1 MLSAEGNFFMATNSN
16 LGKNSRLHLLG
27 AMLLLWCAAICGRLV
42 YLQIFRYGGFVKQA
56 EHQQQREI
64 PLSAKRGV
72 IYDRSGKELAMSV
85 LVDSAFAVP
94 SEVKDLPTAVSLITR
109 ITRDDHNVVL
119 ADCRNHKTFCW
130 VARKADDETI
140 ERIKSLNLQGI
151 HFQKEP
157 KRFYPARDLAAQVVG
172 TVGMEDV
179 GQSGIEHAFD
189 EEMRG
194 RAGKMFI
201 SVDAR
206 RQWFSDVEKQPE
218 PGASLVLTI
227 DKNIQYIAEKELD
240 QAIHDTQAIA
250 GTVIVE
256 NPHTGEI
263 LALAN
268 RPTFN
273 PNLRKEITPNALT
286 NRAVS
291 YVYEPGSTFKL
302 VTISAALEEKLTNPD
317 EVFDC
322 QMGSIVYNGMRI
334 RDSKPHG
341 LLPVWGVLAE
351 SSDVGAIKIALR
363 LGEDRLYKY
372 IRAYGFGQQTGIELP
387 GETRGLTKPVSRW
400 SKVSI
405 AAISMGQEIG
415 ISPLQLSG
423 LISTFANDGVWV
435 APCIVAGTVGPN
447 SAPQSTPQTVAFHP
461 GASRRVISSYTA
473 AEMRSMMQKV
483 VIEGTGRKAILEG
496 YTSAGKTGA
505 AQKVDPATGAYS
517 KTKYIGSF
525 AGFAPVNNPQIVVA
539 VILDSA
545 VGLHQGGQISAPVF
559 RRISQQVLEYLH
571 VPHDLPLAPQH
582 QLLLAKTKDKDL
594 EEGTPDHPGEPL
606 ETAEVNSDSS
616 DGTKAPSV
624 ARATL
629 RQAQGRLS
637 PATAGADGNVVQA
650 AMREPVSSNAV
661 GGSSTQGNPS
671 KTPDAGTPAQAKLPS
686 TGTVVLD
693 VEQGGIE
700 VPLFVGKTVRGSVEA
715 AQDIGLELEA
725 VGSGVARQQTPV
737 AGTHVAAG
745 ARVTVQF
752 GRKSQDL
759 NHRGHRVH
767 RGRRMNFSVPLRVLC
782 GKTLRFD
789 PQKNRVIR

>member
-1 MLSAEGNFFMATNSN
+1 MAPNSN
-16 LGKNSRLHLLG
+16 LDKNPRLYLLG
-27 AMLLLWCAAICGRLV
+27 GMLLFWCLAICGRLV
-42 YLQIFRYGGFVKQA
+42 YLQIFRYGSFVKQA

-64 PLSAKRGV
+64 PLSPKRGV
-72 IYDRSGKELAMSV
+72 IYDRAGHELAMSV

-94 SEVKDLPTAVSLITR
+94 SEVKDLPTVVSLVTR
-109 ITRDDHNVVL
+109 ITGEDHNVVL
-119 ADCRNHKTFCW
+119 ADCKSHKTFCW
-130 VARKADDETI
+130 VARKANDETI

-172 TVGMEDV
+172 TVGMEDS
-179 GQSGIEHAFD
+179 GQSGIEHEFD
-189 EEMRG
+189 EELRG

-206 RQWFSDVEKQPE
+206 RQWYSDVEKEPE
-218 PGASLVLTI
+218 PGENLVLTI

-273 PNLRKEITPNALT
+273 PNLRKQITPGALT

-363 LGEDRLYKY
+363 LGEDRFYKY

-415 ISPLQLSG
+415 ISPLQLTG

-435 APCIVAGTVGPN
+435 APRIVAGPVE
-447 SAPQSTPQTVAFHP
+447 PQGTPQTVAFHP
-461 GASRRVISSYTA
+461 GASRRVISSFTA

-483 VIEGTGRKAILEG
+483 VLEGTGRKAILEG
-496 YTSAGKTGA
+496 YTSAGKTGT

-545 VGLHQGGQISAPVF
+545 VGLHQGGQVSAPVF
-559 RRISQQVLEYLH
+559 HRVAQQVLEYLH
-571 VPHDLPLAPQH
+571 TPHDLPLAPQH
-582 QLLLAKTKDKDL
+582 QLLLAQARMKDKDL

-606 ETAEVNSDSS
+606 ETAEISGSAADPAA
-616 DGTKAPSV
+616 TKPGAAGEP
-624 ARATL
+624 L
-629 RQAQGRLS
+629 RQAKGTLL
-637 PATAGADGNVVQA
+637 PANRHGDGKVVQA
-650 AMREPVSSNAV
+650 ALRQNEPVPVANDKSAQLPSMSQDASSQP
-661 GGSSTQGNPS
+661 T
-671 KTPDAGTPAQAKLPS
+671 LPS
-686 TGTVVLD
+686 TGMVVID

-700 VPLFVGKTVRGSVEA
+700 VPSFVGKTVRGAVEA
-715 AQDIGLELEA
+715 AQDAGLELEA
-725 VGSGVARQQTPV
+725 VGSGLARQQSPP

-745 ARVTVQF
+745 SHVTVQF
-752 GRKSQDL
+752 GR
-759 NHRGHRVH
+759 
-767 RGRRMNFSVPLRVLC
+767 
-782 GKTLRFD
+782 
-789 PQKNRVIR
+789 

>member
-1 MLSAEGNFFMATNSN
+1 MPAAESN
-16 LGKNSRLHLLG
+16 LAKNSRLYLLG
-27 AMLLLWCAAICGRLV
+27 GILLLWCIAICGRLV
-42 YLQIFRYGGFVKQA
+42 YLQIFSYGKFVKQA
-56 EHQQQREI
+56 GHQQQRAI
-64 PLSAKRGV
+64 PLDAQRGI
-72 IYDRSGKELAMSV
+72 IYDRFGHELAMSV
-85 LVDSAFAVP
+85 MVDSAFAVP
-94 SEVKDLPTAVSLITR
+94 SEVKDLPTAISLITR
-109 ITRDDHNVVL
+109 ITGDDANVVF
-119 ADCRNHKTFCW
+119 ADCQAHKTFCW

-140 ERIKSLNLQGI
+140 GRIKSLNLQGV

-157 KRFYPARDLAAQVVG
+157 KRFYPARDLAAQVLG
-172 TVGMEDV
+172 SVGMEDS
-179 GQSGIEHAFD
+179 GQSGIEHEFD
-189 EEMRG
+189 DQLRG

-206 RQWFSDVEKQPE
+206 KQWFSDVETQPE
-218 PGASLVLTI
+218 PGENLVLTI

-273 PNLRKEITPNALT
+273 PNLRKQITPAALT

-302 VTISAALEEKLTNPD
+302 VTISAALDEKLTNPD

-322 QMGSIVYNGMRI
+322 QMGAIVYNGMRI

-363 LGEDRLYKY
+363 LGEDRFYKY

-387 GETRGLTKPVSRW
+387 GETRGLTKPPSRW

-415 ISPLQLSG
+415 ISPLQLAG
-423 LISTFANDGVWV
+423 LVSTFANDGVWV
-435 APCIVAGTVGPN
+435 APRIVAGTVEAQGV
-447 SAPQSTPQTVAFHP
+447 PQTVAFHP
-461 GASRRVISSYTA
+461 GTSHRVISSFTA

-483 VIEGTGRKAILEG
+483 VLEGTGRKAILEG
-496 YTSAGKTGA
+496 YSSAGKTGT

-545 VGLHQGGQISAPVF
+545 VGLHQGGQVSAPVF
-559 RRISQQVLEYLH
+559 HRIAQQVLEYLH

-582 QLLLAKTKDKDL
+582 QLLLARAAGKNAVKDNDL

-606 ETAEVNSDSS
+606 ETAEVNNDSNPA
-616 DGTKAPSV
+616 KPSV
-624 ARATL
+624 ART
-629 RQAQGRLS
+629 
-637 PATAGADGNVVQA
+637 PAPAPSSGEGNVVQA
-650 AMREPVSSNAV
+650 AVREPLAV
-661 GGSSTQGNPS
+661 TSQSDQVKTTPS
-671 KTPDAGTPAQAKLPS
+671 APAAQTWTPT

-693 VEQGGIE
+693 VEQGGIV
-700 VPLFVGKTVRGSVEA
+700 VPSFVGKTVRGAVEA
-715 AQDIGLELEA
+715 AQDVGLEIEP
-725 VGSGVARQQTPV
+725 VGSGVARQQSPA
-737 AGTHVAAG
+737 AGTHVCAG
-745 ARVTVQF
+745 SRVTVQF
-752 GRKSQDL
+752 GR
-759 NHRGHRVH
+759 
-767 RGRRMNFSVPLRVLC
+767 
-782 GKTLRFD
+782 
-789 PQKNRVIR
+789 

>member
-1 MLSAEGNFFMATNSN
+1 MAINSN
-16 LGKNSRLHLLG
+16 LDKNSRLYLLG
-27 AMLLLWCAAICGRLV
+27 GMLLFWCLAICGRLV
-42 YLQIFRYGGFVKQA
+42 YLQIFRYGSFVKQA

-64 PLSAKRGV
+64 PLSPKRGV
-72 IYDRSGKELAMSV
+72 IYDRAGHELAMSV

-94 SEVKDLPTAVSLITR
+94 SEVKDLPTVVSLITR
-109 ITRDDHNVVL
+109 ITGEDHNVVL
-119 ADCRNHKTFCW
+119 ADCKSHKTFCW

-172 TVGMEDV
+172 TVGMEDS
-179 GQSGIEHAFD
+179 GQSGIEHEFD
-189 EEMRG
+189 DELRG

-206 RQWFSDVEKQPE
+206 RQWYSDVEKQPE
-218 PGASLVLTI
+218 PGENLVLTI

-273 PNLRKEITPNALT
+273 PNLRKQITPAALT

-363 LGEDRLYKY
+363 LGEDRFYKY

-415 ISPLQLSG
+415 ISPLQLTG

-435 APCIVAGTVGPN
+435 APRIVAGPVE
-447 SAPQSTPQTVAFHP
+447 PQGTPQTVAFHP
-461 GASRRVISSYTA
+461 GASRRVISSFTA

-483 VIEGTGRKAILEG
+483 VLEGTGRKAILEG
-496 YTSAGKTGA
+496 YTSAGKTGT

-545 VGLHQGGQISAPVF
+545 VGLHQGGQVSAPVF
-559 RRISQQVLEYLH
+559 HRIAQQVLEYLH
-571 VPHDLPLAPQH
+571 TPHDLPLAPQH
-582 QLLLAKTKDKDL
+582 QLLLAQTRWKDKDL

-606 ETAEVNSDSS
+606 ETAEIIGTATEPPATKPGVAGAPLRQVQGKLLPASGNS
-616 DGTKAPSV
+616 DGT
-624 ARATL
+624 
-629 RQAQGRLS
+629 
-637 PATAGADGNVVQA
+637 VVQA
-650 AMREPVSSNAV
+650 AIRQNEPPTLATDQSVQFLPRSQDASSQP
-661 GGSSTQGNPS
+661 T
-671 KTPDAGTPAQAKLPS
+671 LPS
-686 TGTVVLD
+686 TGTVVID

-700 VPLFVGKTVRGSVEA
+700 VPSFVGKTVRGAVEA
-715 AQDIGLELEA
+715 AQDAGLELEA
-725 VGSGVARQQTPV
+725 VGSGLARQQSPP
-737 AGTHVAAG
+737 AGMHVAAG
-745 ARVTVQF
+745 AHVTVQF
-752 GRKSQDL
+752 GR
-759 NHRGHRVH
+759 
-767 RGRRMNFSVPLRVLC
+767 
-782 GKTLRFD
+782 
-789 PQKNRVIR
+789 

>member
-1 MLSAEGNFFMATNSN
+1 MATHSTSD
-16 LGKNSRLHLLG
+16 KKSRLYLLG
-27 AMLLLWCAAICGRLV
+27 AILLLWCVVICGRLV
-42 YLQIFRYGGFVKQA
+42 FLQIFSYGKFVKQA
-56 EHQQQREI
+56 GHQQQRAI
-64 PLSAKRGV
+64 PLAAKRGV
-72 IYDRSGKELAMSV
+72 IYDRSGHELAMSV

-109 ITRDDHNVVL
+109 ITGDDYNVVL
-119 ADCRNHKTFCW
+119 ADCRAHKTFCW
-130 VARKADDETI
+130 VARKASDETI
-140 ERIKSLNLQGI
+140 ERINSLKLQGI

-157 KRFYPARDLAAQVVG
+157 KRFYPARDLAAQVLG
-172 TVGMEDV
+172 SVGMEDS
-179 GQSGIEHAFD
+179 GQSGIEHEFD
-189 EEMRG
+189 DELRG
-194 RAGKMFI
+194 RPGKMFI
-201 SVDAR
+201 SVDAKR
-206 RQWFSDVEKQPE
+206 RWFADVETQPD
-218 PGASLVLTI
+218 PGDNLVLTI

-250 GTVIVE
+250 GTVMVE

-273 PNLRKEITPNALT
+273 PNLRKQITPGALT

-302 VTISAALEEKLTNPD
+302 VTISAALEEKITNPD
-317 EVFDC
+317 ELFDC

-341 LLPVWGVLAE
+341 ILPVWGVLAE

-363 LGEDRLYKY
+363 LGEDRFYKY

-387 GETRGLTKPVSRW
+387 GETRGLTKPPSRW

-415 ISPLQLSG
+415 ISPIQLAG

-435 APCIVAGTVGPN
+435 APRILTGTVQPRG
-447 SAPQSTPQTVAFHP
+447 TPQTVAFHP
-461 GASRRVISSYTA
+461 GASHRVISPYTA

-483 VIEGTGRKAILEG
+483 VLEGTGRKAILEG
-496 YTSAGKTGA
+496 YTSAGKTGT

-525 AGFAPVNNPQIVVA
+525 AGFAPLNNPQIVVA

-559 RRISQQVLEYLH
+559 KRITQQVLEYLH

-582 QLLLAKTKDKDL
+582 QLLLAKMKDKDL

-606 ETAEVNSDSS
+606 ETAEVNNGSS
-616 DGTKAPSV
+616 EPAKGPSLAG
-624 ARATL
+624 AR
-629 RQAQGRLS
+629 Q
-637 PATAGADGNVVQA
+637 PPTAGSDGNVVQA
-650 AMREPVSSNAV
+650 AMRELLPAPTSQ
-661 GGSSTQGNPS
+661 TLPT
-671 KTPDAGTPAQAKLPS
+671 KTSDPGAALPEKLPS

-700 VPLFVGKTVRGSVEA
+700 VPSFVGKTVRGAVEA
-715 AQDIGLELEA
+715 AQDIGLNLEA
-725 VGSGVARQQTPV
+725 VGSGVARQQSPA

-752 GRKSQDL
+752 GR
-759 NHRGHRVH
+759 
-767 RGRRMNFSVPLRVLC
+767 
-782 GKTLRFD
+782 
-789 PQKNRVIR
+789 

>member
-1 MLSAEGNFFMATNSN
+1 MANSPSPSP
-16 LGKNSRLHLLG
+16 GKNSRLYLLG
-27 AMLLLWCAAICGRLV
+27 GMLLFWCVAICARLV
-42 YLQIFRYGGFVKQA
+42 YLQIFCYGSFAKQA

-72 IYDRSGKELAMSV
+72 IYDRAGHELAMSV

-94 SEVKDLPTAVSLITR
+94 TEVKDLPTAVSLITR
-109 ITRDDHNVVL
+109 ITGEDHNVVL

-172 TVGMEDV
+172 TVGMEDS
-179 GQSGIEHAFD
+179 GQSGIEHEFD
-189 EEMRG
+189 DELRG

-218 PGASLVLTI
+218 PGENLVLTI
-227 DKNIQYIAEKELD
+227 DKNIQYVAEKELD

-273 PNLRKEITPNALT
+273 PNLRKQITPGALT

-291 YVYEPGSTFKL
+291 FVYEPGSTFKL
-302 VTISAALEEKLTNPD
+302 VTISAALEEKLTNPN

-351 SSDVGAIKIALR
+351 SSDVGSIKIALR
-363 LGEDRLYKY
+363 LGEDRFYKY
-372 IRAYGFGQQTGIELP
+372 IRAFGFGQQTGIELP
-387 GETRGLTKPVSRW
+387 GETRGMTKPVSRW

-415 ISPLQLSG
+415 ISAIQLAG
-423 LISTFANDGVWV
+423 LVSTFANDGVWV
-435 APCIVAGTVGPN
+435 APRIVAGKVE
-447 SAPQSTPQTVAFHP
+447 PQGTPQTVAFHP

-483 VIEGTGRKAILEG
+483 VLEGTGRKAILEG
-496 YTSAGKTGA
+496 YTSAGKTGTG
-505 AQKVDPATGAYS
+505 QKVDPATGAYS
-517 KTKYIGSF
+517 KTKYVASF
-525 AGFAPVNNPQIVVA
+525 AGFAPLNNPQIVVA

-545 VGLHQGGQISAPVF
+545 VGLHQGGQVSAPVF
-559 RRISQQVLEYLH
+559 HRVAQQVLEYLH
-571 VPHDLPLAPQH
+571 TPHDLPLAPNH
-582 QLLLAKTKDKDL
+582 QLLLASRAKDNDL

-606 ETAEVNSDSS
+606 ETADVSGDSS
-616 DGTKAPSV
+616 QPTATDRV
-624 ARATL
+624 ARAL
-629 RQAQGRLS
+629 PLDKPRAGSSASSEQAL
-637 PATAGADGNVVQA
+637 PATAGSEEPVVQA
-650 AMREPVSSNAV
+650 ALRQSEPAAATSSPPSQPPPK
-661 GGSSTQGNPS
+661 GSDNDSEQP
-671 KTPDAGTPAQAKLPS
+671 KLPA

-700 VPLFVGKTVRGSVEA
+700 VPSFVGKTVRGAVEA
-715 AQDIGLELEA
+715 AQDAGLELEA
-725 VGSGVARQQTPV
+725 VGSGVARQQSPL
-737 AGTHVAAG
+737 AGTHVSAG
-745 ARVTVQF
+745 AHVTVQF
-752 GRKSQDL
+752 GR
-759 NHRGHRVH
+759 
-767 RGRRMNFSVPLRVLC
+767 
-782 GKTLRFD
+782 
-789 PQKNRVIR
+789 

>member
-1 MLSAEGNFFMATNSN
+1 MAAGPNS
-16 LGKNSRLHLLG
+16 GKNSRLYLLS
-27 AMLLLWCAAICGRLV
+27 AILVFWCVAICGRLV
-42 YLQIFRYGGFVKQA
+42 FLQIFSYGRFVKQA
-56 EHQQQREI
+56 GHQQQRAI
-64 PLSAKRGV
+64 PLAAKRGV
-72 IYDRSGKELAMSV
+72 IYDRSGHELAMSV

-94 SEVKDLPTAVSLITR
+94 TEVRDLPTAVSLITR
-109 ITRDDHNVVL
+109 ITGDDYNVVL
-119 ADCRNHKTFCW
+119 ADCRAHKTFCW
-130 VARKADDETI
+130 VARKANDETI
-140 ERIKSLNLQGI
+140 QRINSLKLQGI

-157 KRFYPARDLAAQVVG
+157 KRFYPARDLAAQVLG
-172 TVGMEDV
+172 SVGMEDS
-179 GQSGIEHAFD
+179 GQSGIEHEFD
-189 EEMRG
+189 DELRG
-194 RAGKMFI
+194 RPGKMFI

-206 RQWFSDVEKQPE
+206 RQWFADVETQPD
-218 PGASLVLTI
+218 PGDNLVLTI
-227 DKNIQYIAEKELD
+227 DKNIQYIAERELD

-273 PNLRKEITPNALT
+273 PNLRKQITPAALT

-302 VTISAALEEKLTNPD
+302 VTISAALEEKITNPN
-317 EVFDC
+317 EIFDC
-322 QMGSIVYNGMRI
+322 QMGAIVYNGMRI

-363 LGEDRLYKY
+363 LGEDRFYKY

-387 GETRGLTKPVSRW
+387 GETRGLTKPPSRW

-415 ISPLQLSG
+415 ISPIQLAG

-435 APCIVAGTVGPN
+435 APRIVTGSVQPRG
-447 SAPQSTPQTVAFHP
+447 TPQTVAFHSGP
-461 GASRRVISSYTA
+461 SHRVISSYTA
-473 AEMRSMMQKV
+473 AEMRAMMQKV
-483 VIEGTGRKAILEG
+483 VLEGTGRKAILEG
-496 YTSAGKTGA
+496 YSSAGKTGT
-505 AQKVDPATGAYS
+505 AQKVDPATGVYS

-525 AGFAPVNNPQIVVA
+525 AGFAPVNDPQIVVA

-545 VGLHQGGQISAPVF
+545 VGLHQGGQVSAPVF

-594 EEGTPDHPGEPL
+594 EEGTPDHPGETL
-606 ETAEVNSDSS
+606 ETAEVNGDSS
-616 DGTKAPSV
+616 GPAKPSV
-624 ARATL
+624 ARAPSH
-629 RQAQGRLS
+629 AN
-637 PATAGADGNVVQA
+637 AGASGNVVQA
-650 AMREPVSSNAV
+650 AVRESVSPMSS
-661 GGSSTQGNPS
+661 GSSIQEIPS
-671 KTPDAGTPAQAKLPS
+671 KASDAGSAAPAKLPS

-700 VPLFVGKTVRGSVEA
+700 VPSFVGRTVRGAVEA
-715 AQDIGLELEA
+715 AQDIGLELDA
-725 VGSGVARQQTPV
+725 VGSGVARQQTP
-737 AGTHVAAG
+737 APGTHVPAG

-752 GRKSQDL
+752 GR
-759 NHRGHRVH
+759 
-767 RGRRMNFSVPLRVLC
+767 
-782 GKTLRFD
+782 
-789 PQKNRVIR
+789 

>member
-1 MLSAEGNFFMATNSN
+1 MAPNSTP
-16 LGKNSRLHLLG
+16 GKNSRLCLLG
-27 AMLLLWCAAICGRLV
+27 AIMLLWCVVICGRLV
-42 YLQIFRYGGFVKQA
+42 YLQIFSYGKFVKQA
-56 EHQQQREI
+56 GHQQQRAI
-64 PLSAKRGV
+64 PLDAKRGV
-72 IYDRSGKELAMSV
+72 IYDRFGHELAMSV

-94 SEVKDLPTAVSLITR
+94 TEVKDLPTAVSLITR
-109 ITRDDHNVVL
+109 ITGDDYNVVL
-119 ADCRNHKTFCW
+119 ADCRAHKTFCW
-130 VARKADDETI
+130 VARKASDETI
-140 ERIKSLNLQGI
+140 ERINSLKLQGI

-157 KRFYPARDLAAQVVG
+157 KRFYPARDLAAQVLG
-172 TVGMEDV
+172 SVGMEDS
-179 GQSGIEHAFD
+179 GQSGIEHEFND
-189 EEMRG
+189 ELRG
-194 RAGKMFI
+194 QPGKMFI
-201 SVDAR
+201 SVDAHR
-206 RQWFSDVEKQPE
+206 KWFADVATQPD
-218 PGASLVLTI
+218 PGDNLVLTI
-227 DKNIQYIAEKELD
+227 DKNIQYVAEKELD

-273 PNLRKEITPNALT
+273 PNQRKQITPGALT

-291 YVYEPGSTFKL
+291 YAYEPGSTFKL

-351 SSDVGAIKIALR
+351 SSDVGSIKIALR
-363 LGEDRLYKY
+363 LGEDRFYKY

-387 GETRGLTKPVSRW
+387 GETRGMTKPVSRW

-415 ISPLQLSG
+415 ISPIQLTS

-435 APCIVAGTVGPN
+435 APRIVAGT
-447 SAPQSTPQTVAFHP
+447 ATPQTPLQTVAFHP
-461 GASRRVISSYTA
+461 GASHRVISSFTA
-473 AEMRSMMQKV
+473 AEMRAMMQKV
-483 VIEGTGRKAILEG
+483 VLEGTGRKAILEG
-496 YTSAGKTGA
+496 YTSAGKTGTG
-505 AQKVDPATGAYS
+505 QKVDPATGAYS

-525 AGFAPVNNPQIVVA
+525 AGFAPLNNPQIVVA

-545 VGLHQGGQISAPVF
+545 VGPHQGGQVAAPVF
-559 RRISQQVLEYLH
+559 KRISQQVLEYLH

-582 QLLLAKTKDKDL
+582 QLLLAQSKIKDKDL

-606 ETAEVNSDSS
+606 ETADAS
-616 DGTKAPSV
+616 GAPAEPAKPQSV
-624 ARATL
+624 ARAPT
-629 RQAQGRLS
+629 
-637 PATAGADGNVVQA
+637 PATARGEGNVVQA
-650 AMREPVSSNAV
+650 AMRDTMPAGRVSQE
-661 GGSSTQGNPS
+661 TPS
-671 KTPDAGTPAQAKLPS
+671 KSPDSDAQSKLPS

-700 VPLFVGKTVRGSVEA
+700 VPSFVGKTVRGAVEA
-715 AQDIGLELEA
+715 AQDLGLQLDA
-725 VGSGVARQQTPV
+725 VGSGVARQQSPV

-752 GRKSQDL
+752 GR
-759 NHRGHRVH
+759 
-767 RGRRMNFSVPLRVLC
+767 
-782 GKTLRFD
+782 
-789 PQKNRVIR
+789 

>member
-1 MLSAEGNFFMATNSN
+1 MGTDARI
-16 LGKNSRLHLLG
+16 GKNSRLYLLG
-27 AMLLLWCAAICGRLV
+27 AVLFLWCIAICGRLI
-42 YLQIFRYGGFVKQA
+42 YLQVFRYGSFVKQA
-56 EHQQQREI
+56 EHQQQRAI

-72 IYDRSGKELAMSV
+72 IYDRDGRELAMSV

-94 SEVKDLPTAVSLITR
+94 SEVKDLPTVVSLITR
-109 ITRDDHNVVL
+109 ITGEDRNVVL

-140 ERIKSLNLQGI
+140 QRIKSLNLQGI

-157 KRFYPARDLAAQVVG
+157 KRFYPARDLAAQVIG
-172 TVGMEDV
+172 SVGMEDV
-179 GQSGIEHAFD
+179 GQSGIEHEFD
-189 EEMRG
+189 DELRG
-194 RAGKMFI
+194 HPGKMFI

-206 RQWFSDVEKQPE
+206 RQWFSDVETQPE
-218 PGASLVLTI
+218 PGENVVLTI

-273 PNLRKEITPNALT
+273 PNLRKQITPAALT
-286 NRAVS
+286 DRAVS
-291 YVYEPGSTFKL
+291 YIYEPGSTFKL

-317 EVFDC
+317 EIFDC

-334 RDSKPHG
+334 RDSRPHG

-363 LGEDRLYKY
+363 LGEDRFYKY
-372 IRAYGFGQQTGIELP
+372 IRAFGFGQQTGIELP

-415 ISPLQLSG
+415 ISPIQLAG

-435 APCIVAGTVGPN
+435 APRILAGTVE
-447 SAPQSTPQTVAFHP
+447 PQGNLKSVVFHP
-461 GASRRVISSYTA
+461 GTSRRVISSFTA

-483 VIEGTGRKAILEG
+483 VLEGTGRKAILEG
-496 YTSAGKTGA
+496 YSSAGKTGT
-505 AQKVDPATGAYS
+505 AQKVDPSTGAYS
-517 KTKYIGSF
+517 KTKYVGSF
-525 AGFAPVNNPQIVVA
+525 AGFAPVNNPEIVVA

-545 VGLHQGGQISAPVF
+545 VGLHQGGQVSAPVF
-559 RRISQQVLEYLH
+559 HRVAQQVLEYLH
-571 VPHDLPLAPQH
+571 TPHDLPLAPQH
-582 QLLLAKTKDKDL
+582 QLLLAQAKTKDKDL

-606 ETAEVNSDSS
+606 ETAEVNGDSS
-616 DGTKAPSV
+616 EPKASV
-624 ARATL
+624 PHAS
-629 RQAQGRLS
+629 QG
-637 PATAGADGNVVQA
+637 AGNGDVVQA
-650 AMREPVSSNAV
+650 ALRQAEPAL
-661 GGSSTQGNPS
+661 
-671 KTPDAGTPAQAKLPS
+671 PDPAQPARDSADSAIQPAKPPS

-693 VEQGGIE
+693 VEQGGVE
-700 VPLFVGKTVRGSVEA
+700 VPSFIGKTVRGAVEA
-715 AQDIGLELEA
+715 AEGAGLELEA
-725 VGSGVARQQTPV
+725 VGSGVGREQSPA

-745 ARVTVQF
+745 AHVTVQF
-752 GRKSQDL
+752 GR
-759 NHRGHRVH
+759 
-767 RGRRMNFSVPLRVLC
+767 
-782 GKTLRFD
+782 
-789 PQKNRVIR
+789 

>member
-1 MLSAEGNFFMATNSN
+1 MATAHSYPGN
-16 LGKNSRLHLLG
+16 NSRLYLLG
-27 AMLLLWCAAICGRLV
+27 AVLVLWCVAICGRLV
-42 YLQIFRYGGFVKQA
+42 FLQIFSYGKFVKQA
-56 EHQQQREI
+56 GHQQQRAI
-64 PLSAKRGV
+64 PLAAKRGV
-72 IYDRSGKELAMSV
+72 IYDRAGHELAMSV

-94 SEVKDLPTAVSLITR
+94 TEVKDLPTAVSLITR
-109 ITRDDHNVVL
+109 ITGDDYNVVL
-119 ADCRNHKTFCW
+119 ADCRAHKTFCW
-130 VARKADDETI
+130 VARKANDETI
-140 ERIKSLNLQGI
+140 QRINSLKLQGI

-157 KRFYPARDLAAQVVG
+157 KRFYPARDLAAQVLG
-172 TVGMEDV
+172 SVGMEDS
-179 GQSGIEHAFD
+179 GQSGIEHEFED
-189 EEMRG
+189 ELRG

-206 RQWFSDVEKQPE
+206 RQWFADVETQPD
-218 PGASLVLTI
+218 PGDNLVLTL

-273 PNLRKEITPNALT
+273 PNLRKQITPGALT

-291 YVYEPGSTFKL
+291 YAYEPGSTFKL
-302 VTISAALEEKLTNPD
+302 VTISAALEEKVTNPD

-351 SSDVGAIKIALR
+351 SSDVGSIKIALR
-363 LGEDRLYKY
+363 LGEDRFYKY
-372 IRAYGFGQQTGIELP
+372 IRAFGFGQQSGIELP
-387 GETRGLTKPVSRW
+387 GETRGMTKPVSRW

-415 ISPLQLSG
+415 ISPIQLTG

-435 APCIVAGTVGPN
+435 APRIVAGTVQPRG
-447 SAPQSTPQTVAFHP
+447 TPQTVAFHP
-461 GASRRVISSYTA
+461 GRSHRVISSYTA

-483 VIEGTGRKAILEG
+483 VLEGTGRKAILEG
-496 YTSAGKTGA
+496 YTSAGKTGTG
-505 AQKVDPATGAYS
+505 QKVDPATGVYS

-525 AGFAPVNNPQIVVA
+525 AGFAPLNNPQIVVA

-545 VGLHQGGQISAPVF
+545 VGLHQGGQIAAPVF

-582 QLLLAKTKDKDL
+582 QLLLAKMKDKDL
-594 EEGTPDHPGEPL
+594 EEGTPDHPGETL
-606 ETAEVNSDSS
+606 EAADVNGDSS
-616 DGTKAPSV
+616 ESTKSPSLAQSPMPANVGSDGE
-624 ARATL
+624 
-629 RQAQGRLS
+629 
-637 PATAGADGNVVQA
+637 VVQA
-650 AMREPVSSNAV
+650 AMREPVPQNLLPASDGPAIS
-661 GGSSTQGNPS
+661 S
-671 KTPDAGTPAQAKLPS
+671 KTPEPGIAAQVRLPS
-686 TGTVVLD
+686 SGTVVLD

-700 VPLFVGKTVRGSVEA
+700 VPSFVGKTVRGAVES
-715 AQDIGLELEA
+715 AQDSGLELDA
-725 VGSGVARQQTPV
+725 VGSGVARQQTPA

-752 GRKSQDL
+752 GR
-759 NHRGHRVH
+759 
-767 RGRRMNFSVPLRVLC
+767 
-782 GKTLRFD
+782 
-789 PQKNRVIR
+789 

>member
-1 MLSAEGNFFMATNSN
+1 MMAGNSN
-16 LGKNSRLHLLG
+16 LGKNSRLYLLG
-27 AMLLLWCAAICGRLV
+27 AMLLFWCVAICGRLV
-42 YLQIFRYGGFVKQA
+42 YLQIFRYGSFVKQA

-72 IYDRSGKELAMSV
+72 IYDRAGHELAMSV

-94 SEVKDLPTAVSLITR
+94 TEVKDLPTAVSLITR
-109 ITRDDHNVVL
+109 ITGDDHNVVL

-140 ERIKSLNLQGI
+140 ERIKSLRLQGI

-172 TVGMEDV
+172 TVGMEDS

-189 EEMRG
+189 DELRG

-218 PGASLVLTI
+218 PGQSLVLTI

-273 PNLRKEITPNALT
+273 PNLRKEITPGALT

-302 VTISAALEEKLTNPD
+302 VTISAALEEKLTNPN

-351 SSDVGAIKIALR
+351 SSDVGSIKIALR
-363 LGEDRLYKY
+363 LGEDRFYKY

-415 ISPLQLSG
+415 ISPIQLAG
-423 LISTFANDGVWV
+423 LVSTFANDGVWV
-435 APCIVAGTVGPN
+435 APRIVAGKVE
-447 SAPQSTPQTVAFHP
+447 PQGTPQTVAFHP

-483 VIEGTGRKAILEG
+483 VLEGTGRKAILEG
-496 YTSAGKTGA
+496 YTSAGKTGTG
-505 AQKVDPATGAYS
+505 QKVDPATGAYS
-517 KTKYIGSF
+517 KTKYVASF
-525 AGFAPVNNPQIVVA
+525 AGFAPLNNPQIVVG

-545 VGLHQGGQISAPVF
+545 VGLHQGGQVSAPVF
-559 RRISQQVLEYLH
+559 RRVTQQVLEYLH
-571 VPHDLPLAPQH
+571 TPHDLPLAPNH
-582 QLLLAKTKDKDL
+582 QLLLAEAKMKDKDL

-606 ETAEVNSDSS
+606 ETAEVNGDS
-616 DGTKAPSV
+616 SV
-624 ARATL
+624 ARAP
-629 RQAQGRLS
+629 S
-637 PATAGADGNVVQA
+637 PAVASGQGNVVQA
-650 AMREPVSSNAV
+650 AMRQSETVSSKSGAASPYHESQQESA
-661 GGSSTQGNPS
+661 SSYS
-671 KTPDAGTPAQAKLPS
+671 APDAADGQRLT
-686 TGTVVLD
+686 TGTVVLE

-700 VPLFVGKTVRGSVEA
+700 VPSFVGKTVRGAVEA
-715 AQDIGLELEA
+715 AQDAGLELEA
-725 VGSGVARQQTPV
+725 VGSGLARQQSPP
-737 AGTHVAAG
+737 AGTHVATG
-745 ARVTVQF
+745 AHVRVQF
-752 GRKSQDL
+752 GR
-759 NHRGHRVH
+759 
-767 RGRRMNFSVPLRVLC
+767 
-782 GKTLRFD
+782 
-789 PQKNRVIR
+789 

>member
-1 MLSAEGNFFMATNSN
+1 MATNPN
-16 LGKNSRLHLLG
+16 LGKNSRLYLLG
-27 AMLLLWCAAICGRLV
+27 TMLLFWCIAICGRLV
-42 YLQIFRYGGFVKQA
+42 YLQIFRYGSFVKQA

-72 IYDRSGKELAMSV
+72 IYDRAGHELAMSV

-94 SEVKDLPTAVSLITR
+94 TEVKDLPTAVSLITR
-109 ITRDDHNVVL
+109 ITGEDHNVVL
-119 ADCRNHKTFCW
+119 ADCRNHRTFCW

-140 ERIKSLNLQGI
+140 ERIKSLRLQGI

-172 TVGMEDV
+172 TVGMEDS
-179 GQSGIEHAFD
+179 GQSGIEHGFD
-189 EEMRG
+189 DALRG

-206 RQWFSDVEKQPE
+206 RQWFSDVERQPE
-218 PGASLVLTI
+218 PGQSLVLTI

-273 PNLRKEITPNALT
+273 PNLRKQITPAALT

-363 LGEDRLYKY
+363 LGEDRFYKY
-372 IRAYGFGQQTGIELP
+372 IRAFGFGQQTGIELP

-400 SKVSI
+400 SRVSI

-415 ISPLQLSG
+415 ISPLQLAG
-423 LISTFANDGVWV
+423 LVSTFANDGVWV
-435 APCIVAGTVGPN
+435 TPRIVAGKVE
-447 SAPQSTPQTVAFHP
+447 PQGTPQTVAFHP
-461 GASRRVISSYTA
+461 AASRRVISSYTA
-473 AEMRSMMQKV
+473 AEMRAMMQKV
-483 VIEGTGRKAILEG
+483 VLEGTGRKAILEG
-496 YTSAGKTGA
+496 YTSAGKTGT

-525 AGFAPVNNPQIVVA
+525 AGFAPINNPQIVVA

-545 VGLHQGGQISAPVF
+545 VGLHQGGQVSAPVF
-559 RRISQQVLEYLH
+559 RRVAQQVLEYMH
-571 VPHDLPLAPQH
+571 TPHDLPLAPNH
-582 QLLLAKTKDKDL
+582 QLLLAQAKMKDNDL

-606 ETAEVNSDSS
+606 ETAEVNGDASQSAAA
-616 DGTKAPSV
+616 KASV
-624 ARATL
+624 ARAL
-629 RQAQGRLS
+629 L
-637 PATAGADGNVVQA
+637 PATAGSQGNVIQA
-650 AMREPVSSNAV
+650 AMRQSEPV
-661 GGSSTQGNPS
+661 
-671 KTPDAGTPAQAKLPS
+671 AGATSQSGQAPATSADPASAQPKLPA

-700 VPLFVGKTVRGSVEA
+700 VPSFVGKTVRGAVEA
-715 AQDIGLELEA
+715 AQDAGLELEA
-725 VGSGVARQQTPV
+725 VGSGVARQQTPP

-745 ARVTVQF
+745 AHVTVQF
-752 GRKSQDL
+752 GR
-759 NHRGHRVH
+759 
-767 RGRRMNFSVPLRVLC
+767 
-782 GKTLRFD
+782 
-789 PQKNRVIR
+789 

>member
-1 MLSAEGNFFMATNSN
+1 MATNSS
-16 LGKNSRLHLLG
+16 LGKNSRLYLLG
-27 AMLLLWCAAICGRLV
+27 GMLLFWCVAICGRLV
-42 YLQIFRYGGFVKQA
+42 YLQIFRYGSFVKQA

-72 IYDRSGKELAMSV
+72 IYDRAGHELAMSV

-109 ITRDDHNVVL
+109 ITGEDHNVVL
-119 ADCRNHKTFCW
+119 ADCRDHKTFCW

-172 TVGMEDV
+172 TVGMEDA
-179 GQSGIEHAFD
+179 GQSGIEHEFD
-189 EEMRG
+189 DELRG

-218 PGASLVLTI
+218 AGENLVLTI

-273 PNLRKEITPNALT
+273 PNLRKQITPAALT

-302 VTISAALEEKLTNPD
+302 VTISAALEEKLTNPN

-363 LGEDRLYKY
+363 LGEDRFYKY

-415 ISPLQLSG
+415 ISPLQLTG

-435 APCIVAGTVGPN
+435 APRVVTGKVE
-447 SAPQSTPQTVAFHP
+447 PQGTPQTVAFLP

-483 VIEGTGRKAILEG
+483 VLEGTGRKAILEG
-496 YTSAGKTGA
+496 YTSAGKTGT

-517 KTKYIGSF
+517 KTKYVGSF

-545 VGLHQGGQISAPVF
+545 VGLHQGGQVSAPVF
-559 RRISQQVLEYLH
+559 RRVAQQVLEYLH
-571 VPHDLPLAPQH
+571 TPHDLPLAPNR
-582 QLLLAKTKDKDL
+582 QLLLAQAKMKDKDL

-606 ETAEVNSDSS
+606 ETAEVNGDSS
-616 DGTKAPSV
+616 EATAGKANV
-624 ARATL
+624 APL
-629 RQAQGRLS
+629 RQAQGGLS
-637 PATAGADGNVVQA
+637 SATAVSDGRVVQA
-650 AMREPVSSNAV
+650 AIRQTEPVAAAANQPQPANSP
-661 GGSSTQGNPS
+661 T
-671 KTPDAGTPAQAKLPS
+671 DAAAGQTTLPA

-700 VPLFVGKTVRGSVEA
+700 VPSFVGKTVRGAVET
-715 AQDIGLELEA
+715 AQDTGFELEA
-725 VGSGVARQQTPV
+725 VGSGVARQQSPP

-752 GRKSQDL
+752 GR
-759 NHRGHRVH
+759 
-767 RGRRMNFSVPLRVLC
+767 
-782 GKTLRFD
+782 
-789 PQKNRVIR
+789 